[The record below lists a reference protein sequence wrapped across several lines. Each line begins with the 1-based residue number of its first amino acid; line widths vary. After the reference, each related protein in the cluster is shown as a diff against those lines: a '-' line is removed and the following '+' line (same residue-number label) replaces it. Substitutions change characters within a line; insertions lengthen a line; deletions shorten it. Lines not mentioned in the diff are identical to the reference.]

1 MLVAPTFVKGMALL
15 RETSAARHSPCPGAK
30 AIGEAPSRAGRCLLL
45 PPPRCGL
52 GLTGRWRDGQG
63 DLARESLRPGVERD
77 DREPARPRA
86 PPTSAPSMAP
96 NGLVRSDSPR
106 ASPAKVPGGGGT
118 LLRRQLLRRRRECGQ
133 GVVTEERAVCEQS
146 LGSGA
151 HPPCVAVRVAKEP
164 HPPQPCEDCFLPSW
178 QEGSG
183 WEVSGAAACS

>member
-1 MLVAPTFVKGMALL
+1 MSRVEGLVLDAVHAEMEGRARGIGCDDSVPGVQCAVFLVRVPLVRDLL
-15 RETSAARHSPCPGAK
+15 SSQRTRRVR
-30 AIGEAPSRAGRCLLL
+30 PSRRGR
-45 PPPRCGL
+45 R
-52 GLTGRWRDGQG
+52 
-63 DLARESLRPGVERD
+63 LRPRQ
-77 DREPARPRA
+77 RLS
-86 PPTSAPSMAP
+86 PTPDFP
-96 NGLVRSDSPR
+96 
-106 ASPAKVPGGGGT
+106 
-118 LLRRQLLRRRRECGQ
+118 LLRRRIARGRRRRECGQ